1 MNRPELEAETIL
13 AVLNRHEV
21 DYVVIGA
28 FAAIV
33 QGAPLEATH
42 DLDVTP
48 RREDEN
54 LHRLSAALDELDAL
68 IRVDDL
74 EEGLPFGHDASSLAS
89 MAMLNLTCAAG
100 DFDIVFVPAATSAG
114 FEDLVGSSVRVR
126 VGGEIVTVAGLE
138 DVLRSKEE
146 VGRDKDVRA
155 ALVLRAFLRDRP
167 AP

>member
-13 AVLNRHEV
+13 AVLNRHSV

-48 RREDEN
+48 RRDDEN
-54 LHRLSAALDELDAL
+54 LRRLSAALDELDAL

-74 EEGLPFGHDASSLAS
+74 EEGLPFGHDAPSLAS

-100 DFDIVFVPAATSAG
+100 DFDIVFAPAATSVG

-126 VGGEIVTVAGLE
+126 VGDEIVVVAGLE

-146 VGRDKDVRA
+146 VGRDKDIRA
-155 ALVLRAFLRDRP
+155 ALVLRAFLRDHP
-167 AP
+167 T